1 MTTSNKDFKVKNGI
15 QVSGPAVFK
24 SDIILNDVPIAFDSQ
39 TNRLKIQINNEWVQ
53 IATVA
58 DTDVLTFEDIGLSI
72 DYNGQ
77 PTYIVQGNGVQ
88 ISGDSKFI
96 DGGNPS
102 ITNTDYIFDSG
113 QLVV

>member
-24 SDIILNDVPIAFDSQ
+24 SDVILNDVPIAFDSQ
-39 TNRLKIQINNEWVQ
+39 ANRLKVQINNEWVQ

-72 DYNGQ
+72 DYNGL
-77 PTYIVQGNGVQ
+77 PTYIIQGNGITPSQ
-88 ISGDSKFI
+88 TSKFV
-96 DGGNPS
+96 DGGSP
-102 ITNTDYIFDSG
+102 NTTSVRYVFDG
-113 QLVV
+113 QVIA